1 VEGDA
6 RSAWIAAASIVAKVT
21 RDALMTDYARL
32 HPGYGF
38 ERHKGYA
45 TAAHLA
51 ALSRLGR
58 CRYTV
63 VRASPSGE
71 RAGWNN
77 SFNFGAICGRKGRR
91 LHKGTGSFDENRSTT
106 TLAHR
111 DFPVLNLL
119 RRRVLIRCAFMERRF
134 CQKTRA

>member
-1 VEGDA
+1 
-6 RSAWIAAASIVAKVT
+6 
-21 RDALMTDYARL
+21 MTDYAGL

-38 ERHKGYA
+38 ERHKGYG
-45 TAAHLA
+45 TAPPLA

-71 RAGWNN
+71 RAGSNN

-106 TLAHR
+106 TLAVCR
-111 DFPVLNLL
+111 TFSPQRLWLAFPASGSIGNQEGG
-119 RRRVLIRCAFMERRF
+119 AE
-134 CQKTRA
+134 